1 MKIPLPSSRRKHRG
15 LTLMEAV
22 IAIGIVAVAVPL
34 ILAATSAA
42 TKSRINSEA
51 DTRAAWIAKEMQRQL
66 TDAWR
71 DLPNTYFS
79 TKPAFPAFSS
89 DTEPLVFLFN
99 QSAGLIGPGNAES
112 YASGS
117 KNPDAYYMVTVYGEA
132 AIPSTADLADNSLS
146 KVFIAVEHNAKSPRS
161 MRNSNPFLVL
171 IPRQTAP

>member
-1 MKIPLPSSRRKHRG
+1 MKNNPPSPRRKHRG

-42 TKSRINSEA
+42 SKSRINSEA
-51 DTRAAWIAKEMQRQL
+51 DTRAAWIAKETQRQL
-66 TDAWR
+66 IDAWR
-71 DLPNTYFS
+71 GLPDTYFA

-89 DTEPLVFLFN
+89 ETEPLVLLFN
-99 QSAGLIGPGNAES
+99 QSAGLIGPGNAEV

-117 KNPDAYYMVTVYGEA
+117 SDPEAFYMVAMRGEA

-146 KVFIAVEHNAKSPRS
+146 KVFISVEHSAKSPRS
-161 MRNSNPFLVL
+161 KRTSNPFLVL

>member
-1 MKIPLPSSRRKHRG
+1 MRISSPSPRRKHRG

-42 TKSRINSEA
+42 SRSRINSEA
-51 DTRAAWIAKEMQRQL
+51 DTRAAWIAKETQRQL

-71 DLPNTYFS
+71 DLPATYFS

-89 DTEPLVFLFN
+89 EAEPLVLLFN
-99 QSAGLIGPGNAES
+99 QSAGLIGPGNAEVH
-112 YASGS
+112 ASGS
-117 KNPDAYYMVTVYGEA
+117 SNPEAYYMVTMYGEA
-132 AIPSTADLADNSLS
+132 AIPSTADQADNTLS
-146 KVFIAVEHNAKSPRS
+146 KVFISVEHNAKSPRS
-161 MRNSNPFLVL
+161 KRNSNPFLVL